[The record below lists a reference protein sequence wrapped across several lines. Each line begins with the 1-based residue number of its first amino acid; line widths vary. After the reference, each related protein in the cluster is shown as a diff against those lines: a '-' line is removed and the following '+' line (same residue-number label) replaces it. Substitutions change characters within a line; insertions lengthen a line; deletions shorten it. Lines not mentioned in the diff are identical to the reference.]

1 MQKEQKMSW
10 LEKALNELREIAGKE
25 YVLDRSMR

>member
-10 LEKALNELREIAGKE
+10 LERALNELCGIADDMRLSDGGGK
-25 YVLDRSMR
+25 